1 MRCQHNIEPLSSKTA
16 LIEFS
21 SKFLHPP
28 CRDENRSLTKSI
40 MQSIKHSIFAC
51 LFFFSFLAQIVTCD
65 AFKQAQ
71 PTPLPQLS
79 QRFVK
84 RFTNSSTSI
93 QSSTLVTSSS
103 SIIIIS
109 SSSQTTFSG
118 ISTPA
123 RPTSSHGPESL
134 QGDRPPFPGGQPP
147 GIPDHDSPFHMST
160 GETVGLW
167 VGVGCACVLIATGLI
182 FSSRILSAWRVRSA
196 RKSYNYK
203 LPQ

>member
-1 MRCQHNIEPLSSKTA
+1 
-16 LIEFS
+16 
-21 SKFLHPP
+21 
-28 CRDENRSLTKSI
+28 
-40 MQSIKHSIFAC
+40 MQSIKHSILAC
-51 LFFFSFLAQIVTCD
+51 LLFFSFLAHIVNGD
-65 AFKQAQ
+65 AFEQPQ

-79 QRFVK
+79 RRFEK

-103 SIIIIS
+103 SIIIS
-109 SSSQTTFSG
+109 SSSQTTFSTT
-118 ISTPA
+118 SMPA
-123 RPTSSHGPESL
+123 RPTSSHRPESL
-134 QGDRPPFPGGQPP
+134 RGNHPPFLGGPPP
-147 GIPDHDSPFHMST
+147 GMPDHDSPFHMST

-182 FSSRILSAWRVRSA
+182 FSSRVLSAWRVRRA